1 MDTNEKRAVIKYL
14 YLKDSTRNPIL
25 VDMRDV
31 LGDDAPKFAHKFIHH
46 PKLLPEVFINNNF
59 FTFNEEIHNY
69 ETRTKTNIHL
79 HHSNTT
85 SGLRT
90 IKHKAAVLWNELPPS
105 IQNIKSISNFKI
117 KIKMYLLTKE
127 Y

>member
-1 MDTNEKRAVIKYL
+1 MTNSYETFTVGTSHEQQTTILMLVRITTRTRDFFNGIFILSFQRSPNVI
-14 YLKDSTRNPIL
+14 
-25 VDMRDV
+25 
-31 LGDDAPKFAHKFIHH
+31 
-46 PKLLPEVFINNNF
+46 LPEVFINNKF

-79 HHSNTT
+79 YHSNTM

-105 IQNIKSISNFKI
+105 IQNMKSISNFK
-117 KIKMYLLTKE
+117 KKN
-127 Y
+127 